1 MSDEHRTRNSGFT
14 RRELV
19 TSLLGVGILAG
30 IGATSKSK
38 ASEVLIR
45 PPGTTDEEQFLSL
58 CIKCGRCISVCPTNV
73 IDQADIFSG
82 LANLRTPVMNY
93 LRGGCDFCDKCI
105 EVCPTGALSPYEG
118 ETMPIGK
125 AELNDT
131 CIALRTGGCTKCFDN
146 CEYDAVI
153 LDDKMRPSI
162 DTDKCNG
169 CGKCV
174 KDCPASSFQS
184 MSKGK
189 IRGLEIVPLS
199 NSIKST

>member
-1 MSDEHRTRNSGFT
+1 MSKGQTTRNTILT
-14 RRELV
+14 RREVV
-19 TSLLGVGILAG
+19 TSFLGVGVLACLG
-30 IGATSKSK
+30 FAARAQ
-38 ASEVLIR
+38 ASETLIR
-45 PPGTTDEEQFLSL
+45 PPGTKDDEQFLSL

-73 IDQADIFSG
+73 IDQAGIFSG

-105 EVCPTGALSPYEG
+105 EVCPTGALSPYDG

-125 AELNDT
+125 AELNET

-184 MSKGK
+184 LGKGK
-189 IRGLEIVPLS
+189 TRGLEIIPLGNTS
-199 NSIKST
+199 KSI